1 MKRACV
7 ALDALHQTQ
16 VQNMQIK
23 GIGHKAHMEAYDH
36 EFKEGEQGMVSGKF
50 EHAMSKPSRKAGLTE
65 KHYRAGKNGKLE
77 PLKRNGR

>member
-1 MKRACV
+1 
-7 ALDALHQTQ
+7 
-16 VQNMQIK
+16 
-23 GIGHKAHMEAYDH
+23 MEAYDH